1 MNCLR
6 CGRTVPD
13 QILLCP
19 ECLAEKDKPVQ
30 AKIEPLQE
38 EVQKEQLKKLR
49 KKHTRIR
56 RCLALFMVLTIAATI
71 LLAGQWYIMQQQ
83 SDRMAAQTSRIN
95 SLETAMQET
104 QSELDQANA
113 LNDSMKD
120 AIATAQQTI
129 EQYQTVTGLT
139 PEEIETL
146 PPLVEE

>member
-19 ECLAEKDKPVQ
+19 DCLAEKDKPVH

-38 EVQKEQLKKLR
+38 EVQKEQIKALR
-49 KKHTRIR
+49 KKNQRLR
-56 RCLALFMVLTIAATI
+56 RRLALLVVLALAATA
-71 LLAGQWYIMQQQ
+71 LLAGQWYLMEQQD
-83 SDRMAAQTSRIN
+83 DRIAAQTSRIN

-104 QSELDQANA
+104 KSELDQANA

-120 AIATAQQTI
+120 SLATAQQTI
-129 EQYQTVTGLT
+129 EQYQAVTGLT
-139 PEEIETL
+139 PEEVTTVPVQPAE
-146 PPLVEE
+146 